1 MLCMSTKNDT
11 VNLYS
16 TSQKT
21 ITKEKISLM
30 LIVFI
35 SLLFLAAFGKVSVCF
50 MAPPRKG
57 DD

>member
-16 TSQKT
+16 TSQK
-21 ITKEKISLM
+21 ITREEKISL
-30 LIVFI
+30 FNN
-35 SLLFLAAFGKVSVCF
+35 LLPFLAAFGKVSVCF

>member
-1 MLCMSTKNDT
+1 MSTKNDT

-21 ITKEKISLM
+21 ITREKISLM

-35 SLLFLAAFGKVSVCF
+35 SLLFLATFGKVSVCF